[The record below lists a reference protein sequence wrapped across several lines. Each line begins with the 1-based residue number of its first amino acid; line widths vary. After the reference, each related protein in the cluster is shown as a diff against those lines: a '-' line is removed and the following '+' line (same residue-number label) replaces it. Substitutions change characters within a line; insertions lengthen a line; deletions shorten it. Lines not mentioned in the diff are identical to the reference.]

1 MKVSLNW
8 LRRYVDIPVSVE
20 ELCDK
25 MLQAG
30 FEVESV
36 EDLSKS
42 MENVVVGRIERM
54 EKHPNADRLQV
65 CRVDV
70 GAGEPV
76 QVVTGAGNVSEGALV
91 PVALHGSRL
100 PNGMQ
105 IKKGTRG
112 VESYGMLCSGQELC
126 LKERLQGR
134 RCGRHLTL

>member
-76 QVVTGAGNVSEGALV
+76 QVVTGAGNVFEGALV
-91 PVALHGSRL
+91 PVALRL
-100 PNGMQ
+100 PPA
-105 IKKGTRG
+105 
-112 VESYGMLCSGQELC
+112 
-126 LKERLQGR
+126 ER
-134 RCGRHLTL
+134 HAD

>member
-65 CRVDV
+65 CRV
-70 GAGEPV
+70 
-76 QVVTGAGNVSEGALV
+76 
-91 PVALHGSRL
+91 
-100 PNGMQ
+100 
-105 IKKGTRG
+105 GTSAR
-112 VESYGMLCSGQELC
+112 VN
-126 LKERLQGR
+126 
-134 RCGRHLTL
+134 RCRW